1 MFSNGGKNMKINL
14 CKICCMLFFS
24 FIAFNSLP
32 WEKAALALE
41 SESLNADVPQEA
53 AKELKDTTPSESK
66 KVLKDTTPTESKKEL
81 KDTTPSETSKTLKDT
96 TPSESAKEL

>member
-14 CKICCMLFFS
+14 WKISCILFFS
-24 FIAFNSLP
+24 LIAFNSLP

-41 SESLNADVPQEA
+41 SELLNADVPQEA

-66 KVLKDTTPTESKKEL
+66 KEL
-81 KDTTPSETSKTLKDT
+81 KDTTPSETSKELKDT
-96 TPSESAKEL
+96 TSSESLNDDKD